1 MAFKLLP
8 NTVYKTNQSHLGTI
22 VFQAVGGDAQ
32 LVGTN
37 VMKYNVTNGERRVVI
52 PNFDE
57 LINISDDNIPQ
68 DTVNP
73 MTGLTEWIGFTGDDT
88 VVWVNTGIDEKITP
102 AAPAE
107 EIVNP

>member
-8 NTVYKTNQSHLGTI
+8 NKVYKTNQSNLGTI

-32 LVGTN
+32 LKGTN
-37 VMKYNVTNGERRVVI
+37 ITKYNVTDNRRRIVI
-52 PNFDE
+52 PSFDD
-57 LINISDDNIPQ
+57 LIDITDDLIPQ
-68 DTVNP
+68 NTVNP

-88 VVWVNTGIDEKITP
+88 ILWVNGGIDERITP
-102 AAPAE
+102 AESAE

>member
-8 NTVYKTNQSHLGTI
+8 NKVYKTNQSHLGTI

-37 VMKYNVTNGERRVVI
+37 VMKYNVTNDQRRVVI
-52 PNFDE
+52 PDFDE
-57 LINISDDNIPQ
+57 LISISDDLIPQ

-88 VVWVNTGIDEKITP
+88 VLWVNTGIDEKITP
-102 AAPAE
+102 AEPAE